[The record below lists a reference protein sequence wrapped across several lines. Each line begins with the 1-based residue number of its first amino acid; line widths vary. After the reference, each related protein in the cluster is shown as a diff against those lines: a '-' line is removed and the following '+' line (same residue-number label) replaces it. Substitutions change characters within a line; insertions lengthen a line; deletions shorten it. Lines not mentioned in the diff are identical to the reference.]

1 MGLFKKSFNRAK
13 KYCIRPSIFNSSV
26 RMKNKFYYSWPW
38 NTSTATVLIIIL
50 KVTIIFYI
58 TKSCRVIWYF
68 FNSMDWEKLNS
79 GYLWGWRIKKRI
91 SLSINCFHKLRK
103 SLIIDFCQS
112 KYWNTNFVFV
122 TLPFNQ
128 YLHLHLGFTF
138 RLFKLPKYFFKA
150 VFTFALT
157 CKLYFFGLQLVTTA
171 IRHK

>member
-1 MGLFKKSFNRAK
+1 MKN
-13 KYCIRPSIFNSSV
+13 YCIRPSIFNSSV

-50 KVTIIFYI
+50 KVTIIY
-58 TKSCRVIWYF
+58 TLQNLVIWYF
-68 FNSMDWEKLNS
+68 CNSMDWEKLNS

-112 KYWNTNFVFV
+112 KYWNTNFVLV

-128 YLHLHLGFTF
+128 YLHICIWVSCFVCLSFQSIFSRLYSLLLWHANFTSLLCWS
-138 RLFKLPKYFFKA
+138 RRRS
-150 VFTFALT
+150 
-157 CKLYFFGLQLVTTA
+157 GINSSA
-171 IRHK
+171 IHSRIQRV